1 MTGWRLV
8 YDSYEPAREGH
19 REALCALGNGY
30 FVTRGAAPDRGA
42 DGVHYPGTYVAGA
55 YNRVVSRI
63 ARRDVENEDLVNLP
77 NWLVLRI
84 RIDDGEWLSPDQ
96 VELLSY
102 RQELDVREG
111 LLRRR
116 LRLRDAGGRITRW
129 DERRL
134 VSMADRHLAAVAL
147 DLTAENWAGR
157 LTVHAAIDGTVING
171 GVARYRGL
179 RSRHLET
186 MATGEQDGRSTFLQT
201 RFNQARVEVA
211 EVVRT
216 RLWLNHEPVD
226 PPRRTERSADAIA
239 QEISLELQ
247 AGDAVSVEKVLALFT
262 SRDRA
267 ISEAG
272 LAARDSAG
280 RAPRFADL
288 LADHRL
294 AWRQLWDQ
302 CDIGLDTAFDHEV
315 ITKLRVN
322 IFHLLQT
329 VSHHTI
335 DLDVGVPPRGWH
347 GEAYRGHIFWD
358 ELFILPY
365 LNFRLP
371 ALSRALL
378 MYRVR
383 RLSAARR
390 AAQQAGYRGAMFP
403 WQSGSSGREES
414 QELHLNPR
422 SRRWVPDDTHRQRH
436 INAAIAYNVWSYYQ
450 ITDDHEFLYF
460 YGAELLL
467 EIARFWASI
476 ATYDAARDRFDIKG
490 VMGPD
495 EFHTAYPDA
504 DPDSSGGLDN
514 NAYTNV
520 MAAWVMI
527 RAQDTLDALP
537 HDRRRQLCERIGIS
551 PDEIAQWDEI
561 SRKLE
566 IPFHD
571 DGIISQFEGYGRLQ
585 EFDWAAARAKYG
597 DIHRLDRI
605 LEAEGDSPNRY
616 KASKQADVL
625 MLFYLFSADELAQLF
640 ERLGYPFERDMI
652 PRNIDYY
659 LERTSHGSTLSW
671 MVHSWVL
678 ARATRPGS
686 WDMFCEAVDAD
697 FSDLQGGTTAE
708 GIHLGAMAG
717 SIDILQRCYTGIE
730 PRAGVLHFNPSL
742 PEQLDRLS
750 MRIRYRRQILDVE
763 VEREVLRITSRRFT
777 AAPITV
783 AYRGQFREMSPGDSY
798 SFRLIHPPRAGATCA
813 PRRTLAET
821 PA

>member
-96 VELLSY
+96 IELLSY

-201 RFNQARVEVA
+201 RFNQARIEVA

-390 AAQQAGYRGAMFP
+390 AAQHAGYRGAQFTR
-403 WQSGSSGREES
+403 QSGRSGREES
-414 QELHLNPR
+414 PELHLQTR

-585 EFDWAAARAKYG
+585 EFDWAAAREKYG